1 MMRWKILPLGI
12 ESIPDTAI
20 KTYFCYMVLQQE
32 VEKQEDEWRENCQF
46 PKKVT
51 VKVWED
57 VPVVFEKAQGARA

>member
-1 MMRWKILPLGI
+1 MMRWKKWDGI
-12 ESIPDTAI
+12 GKSPSYAI
-20 KTYFCYMVLQQE
+20 KRDFGYMVLQQE

>member
-1 MMRWKILPLGI
+1 MMRWKKWDGVEILPSNANKSVAG
-12 ESIPDTAI
+12 
-20 KTYFCYMVLQQE
+20 YMVLQQE

>member
-1 MMRWKILPLGI
+1 MMRWKKWDGVGNSP
-12 ESIPDTAI
+12 SNAI
-20 KTYFCYMVLQQE
+20 KSVAGYMVLQQE

-51 VKVWED
+51 VKAWED

>member
-1 MMRWKILPLGI
+1 MMRWKKWDGVGILP
-12 ESIPDTAI
+12 SYAI
-20 KTYFCYMVLQQE
+20 KQDFGYMVLQQE

>member
-1 MMRWKILPLGI
+1 MMRWKKWDGVGNSP
-12 ESIPDTAI
+12 SYAI
-20 KTYFCYMVLQQE
+20 KRDFGYMVLQQE

-57 VPVVFEKAQGARA
+57 VPVVFEKAKGARA

>member
-1 MMRWKILPLGI
+1 MMRWKKCDGVGILP
-12 ESIPDTAI
+12 SNAI
-20 KTYFCYMVLQQE
+20 KSVAGYMVLQQE

-57 VPVVFEKAQGARA
+57 VPVVFEKAQGARV

>member
-12 ESIPDTAI
+12 ESIPDTAMWHP
-20 KTYFCYMVLQQE
+20 KGLMVLQQE

>member
-1 MMRWKILPLGI
+1 MMRWKKWDGVGILP
-12 ESIPDTAI
+12 SNAI
-20 KTYFCYMVLQQE
+20 KQDFGYMVLQQE

-57 VPVVFEKAQGARA
+57 VPVVFEKAQGARV

>member
-1 MMRWKILPLGI
+1 MMRWKKWDGVGILP
-12 ESIPDTAI
+12 SNAI
-20 KTYFCYMVLQQE
+20 KSVAVYVVLQQE

>member
-1 MMRWKILPLGI
+1 MRWKVL
-12 ESIPDTAI
+12 
-20 KTYFCYMVLQQE
+20 FCKDEDAPVQAFKRTGTWMVLQQE

>member
-1 MMRWKILPLGI
+1 MMRWKKWDGVGILP
-12 ESIPDTAI
+12 SNAI
-20 KTYFCYMVLQQE
+20 KSVAGYMVLQQE

-46 PKKVT
+46 PKKVS